1 MLRKG
6 FSSLET
12 KIKIWHNNVGYAIE
26 QNVSLTELNKAHY
39 DLWQCNPAH
48 ASLSS

>member
-12 KIKIWHNNVGYAIE
+12 KTWNNNVGYAIE
-26 QNVSLTELNKAHY
+26 QHVSLTELNKAHY